1 MAYINIDN
9 IVTIKRN
16 LLVLASFETNNKSKA
31 KLTINKHGE
40 FREQNGVWGSISR
53 NDDDSMKNADNI
65 KTIKKMFE
73 NAMAYMNKIG
83 DPPAEKRVEETRKQI
98 VDGLRGLC
106 FLWYKSYRGRAGYSE
121 LEKVIK
127 KIGEDLSFNLLIL
140 GNSSLWYQEIC
151 NASRMKYRTQKD
163 YYENPRGGIC
173 WGICTDW
180 CRRFIIKGKE
190 SFDTSPKM
198 SQMTSDYLKEV
209 AMQIKSKN
217 LPNQEAKL
225 LQDKVLLAYMTLRKD
240 FDFHFDRLRKKG
252 PDMAVVQH
260 AQSGVKTGE
269 WTDMSDAL
277 AQVFTLREILQNEVQ
292 NDVINLLVSTDG
304 EADRNMAVSLDSKQ
318 MEKKREKLLK
328 INEALSAFDKKYV
341 KTGFPTLVNA
351 QNKYAHIEIL
361 KNRKVEFHMH
371 MRDRT
376 DFVRFIQDEVTK
388 CETFRTS
395 NPQVQSAFIISYSSK
410 SGEGQDLDLSGHAM
424 AYHGPLAAGKNFYVM
439 DPNFGEF
446 SCPTI
451 NDVILVFSGLFS
463 FYSFS
468 KELTGITCNFLR
480 IKTT

>member
-1 MAYINIDN
+1 MPYIDIDN

-31 KLTINKHGE
+31 KLTINKNGE
-40 FREQNGVWGSISR
+40 FREQNGVWGSITR
-53 NDDDSMKNADNI
+53 NDDDSLKNADNI

-73 NAMAYMNKIG
+73 NAMSYMNKIG
-83 DPPAEKRVEETRKQI
+83 NPPAEKRVEETRKQI
-98 VDGLRGLC
+98 VDGLRGLY
-106 FLWYKSYRGRAGYSE
+106 FLWYKSYRGRAGYSD

-127 KIGEDLSFNLLIL
+127 KIGEDLSFYLLIL

-151 NASRMKYRTQKD
+151 NASKMKVRSQKD

-180 CRRFIIKGKE
+180 CRRFIIKGRE
-190 SFDTSPKM
+190 SFEDSPKM
-198 SQMTSDYLKEV
+198 QQMTTAYIKEV
-209 AMQIKSKN
+209 ARQIKSKN
-217 LPNQEAKL
+217 LPIQEGKL
-225 LQDKVLLAYMTLRKD
+225 LFEKAGLAFAALRKD
-240 FDFHFDRLRKKG
+240 FDFDFDRLRKKG

-260 AQSGVKTGE
+260 AQKGVKTGE

-277 AQVFTLREILQNEVQ
+277 AVVFTLREELQSEVQ

-318 MEKKREKLLK
+318 MEKKRDKLLK
-328 INEALSAFDKKYV
+328 LNEALSAFDKKYV
-341 KTGFPTLVNA
+341 KTGLPTLVNA
-351 QNKYAHIEIL
+351 QNKYAHIQIL
-361 KNRKVEFHMH
+361 KNIKVPFLMH

-395 NPQVQSAFIISYSSK
+395 NPPVQTAFIISYSSQ

-424 AYHGPLAAGKNFYVM
+424 AYHGPLAADKKFYVM

-446 SCPTI
+446 SCTTI